1 MRTPKETAERR
12 EELSNMS
19 YQQLAELILRQEDAL
34 NRIPNINSAH
44 TKELENKIAELQ
56 TRIELEN
63 AERQTRIKDKQRL
76 EELVKQKDK
85 ELQEA
90 KDEWEKI
97 YRVLII
103 ISELFGGDVVA
114 TNAYVNKLL
123 NGDFVEHIQLR
134 AKVATIVDDIAE
146 ARGWNV

>member
-1 MRTPKETAERR
+1 
-12 EELSNMS
+12 MS
-19 YQQLAELILRQEDAL
+19 
-34 NRIPNINSAH
+34 RIPNTASNN

-63 AERQTRIKDKQRL
+63 VEWQTRIKDKQRL
-76 EELVKQKDK
+76 EKLVKQKDK

-90 KDEWEKI
+90 KDEWKKI
-97 YRVLII
+97 YQVLITM
-103 ISELFGGDVVA
+103 SGLFGEDVVA

-134 AKVATIVDDIAE
+134 AKVAAIVDDIAE
-146 ARGWNV
+146 VRGWNV